1 MPGFL
6 FFSINVYV
14 YLQILGM
21 IVLKNKLILSP
32 VIFDIFF
39 IAYSLFCLFRN
50 SKIKITQCIFLLSIL
65 SYVTI
70 FSYVY
75 LISYTHILLLFTELK
90 PLVYTVIIYIVITTD
105 RNVHR
110 SERLEN
116 QASVFFVGYIISITI
131 QYIADVNIRGMR
143 PFVLIENNF
152 ESIFVMVLMMK
163 YLTLRYQLNT
173 YAIGIGSISAAMSS
187 IFLSTFYNRKFFI
200 LKMIIFPPV
209 AVIIVAI
216 FLFFREIEV
225 SAVDRLFFIYATFQD
240 LDQRELVGLMFGNL
254 GSIELGVND
263 ITCDK
268 LLFYDVLKSGL
279 CTPVQTHLYW
289 SRIFLNF
296 GIFGLAIVMYLLVSI
311 AKITHFNFLLIG
323 AVALNG
329 FSVAGFASGII
340 ALTLVLFLD
349 RKKSYVPKGI
359 QHH

>member
-1 MPGFL
+1 MLGFL

-21 IVLKNKLILSP
+21 LILKDKLILSP
-32 VIFDIFF
+32 VIFDISF

-50 SKIKITQCIFLLSIL
+50 TKIKITQCIFLLSIL
-65 SYVTI
+65 SYITI
-70 FSYVY
+70 WSYIY
-75 LISYTHILLLFTELK
+75 LISYTHITLLFTELK
-90 PLVYTVIIYIVITTD
+90 PLVYTLIIYIVITTD

-110 SERLEN
+110 TVRLDT
-116 QASVFFVGYIISITI
+116 QANAFFVGYIISITI

-163 YLTLRYQLNT
+163 YLTMRYQLNT
-173 YAIGIGSISAAMSS
+173 YAICIGSISAAISS
-187 IFLSTFYNRKFFI
+187 IFLSTFYNRKFI
-200 LKMIIFPPV
+200 TLKIIIFPSV
-209 AVIIVAI
+209 GVIIVAT

-240 LDQRELVGLMFGNL
+240 LDQRDLIGLMFGNL
-254 GSIELGVND
+254 GIVELNVND
-263 ITCDK
+263 ITCEK

-296 GIFGLAIVMYLLVSI
+296 GIFGFAIVMYILMSI

-323 AVALNG
+323 AVTLNG

-340 ALTLVLFLD
+340 ALTLVFFLD

-359 QHH
+359 